1 MLCSRTGYENFV
13 DETYEMRLY
22 DLVIL
27 CFGYFFLRKNIDSVG
42 G

>member
-1 MLCSRTGYENFV
+1 MLCSRIGYESFV

-27 CFGYFFLRKNIDSVG
+27 CLGYFFLQKSIASVG